1 MKKTSKK
8 FDKIRAI
15 CEEIQA
21 QNEKRNPEHK
31 EPFIFLAKIYK
42 DESEVLHGA
51 IDAEEGDISR
61 MLVLAMEN
69 DKLFAKEVI
78 KATRDF
84 QFKQMSK
91 GLKAVSEA
99 FNKLSPK
106 YPSGG
111 IIVGTD
117 HGSGKDTEVV
127 IVQSAMQEKYS
138 ELIKLRKIRLD
149 LMDKIEAEKKSI
161 RDKNRDLF
169 SQNQTLACLA
179 NQLSELE
186 QKITLTELSK

>member
-31 EPFIFLAKIYK
+31 EAFIFLAKVYK
-42 DESEVLHGA
+42 DDDEVLHGA

-111 IIVGTD
+111 IISGTD
-117 HGSGKDTEVV
+117 HGSGKDTE
-127 IVQSAMQEKYS
+127 IVMTCSAPISREKNFGDLFEISNNPIRDYLNGKVYY
-138 ELIKLRKIRLD
+138 LINCGTF
-149 LMDKIEAEKKSI
+149 EKKEI
-161 RDKNRDLF
+161 EN
-169 SQNQTLACLA
+169 T
-179 NQLSELE
+179 
-186 QKITLTELSK
+186 TELYEIIKKNLTIYKSKQ

>member
-15 CEEIQA
+15 CEKIQA

-69 DKLFAKEVI
+69 DNLFAKEVI

-99 FNKLSPK
+99 FSKLSPK

-111 IIVGTD
+111 IISGTD
-117 HGSGKDTEVV
+117 HGSGKDTE
-127 IVQSAMQEKYS
+127 IVMTCSAPISREKNFGDLFEISNNPIRDYLNGKVYY
-138 ELIKLRKIRLD
+138 LINCGTF
-149 LMDKIEAEKKSI
+149 EKKEI
-161 RDKNRDLF
+161 EN
-169 SQNQTLACLA
+169 T
-179 NQLSELE
+179 
-186 QKITLTELSK
+186 TELYEIIKKNLTIYKSKQ

>member
-51 IDAEEGDISR
+51 IDAEEGYISR

-99 FNKLSPK
+99 FNKLSTK

-111 IIVGTD
+111 IISGAD
-117 HGSGKDTEVV
+117 YAKGKDTEV
-127 IVQSAMQEKYS
+127 IFQTENQKKYS

-149 LMDKIEAEKKSI
+149 LMDKIEFEKKNI
-161 RDKNRDLF
+161 KEKNRDLF
-169 SQNQTLACLA
+169 NQNQTLACLS

>member
-1 MKKTSKK
+1 MKKTLKK

-15 CEEIQA
+15 CGEIQA

-31 EPFIFLAKIYK
+31 EAFIFLAKVYK
-42 DESEVLHGA
+42 DDDEVLHGA

-111 IIVGTD
+111 IISGTD

-127 IVQSAMQEKYS
+127 IFQSAMQEKYS

-161 RDKNRDLF
+161 KEKNRDLF

>member
-99 FNKLSPK
+99 FNKLSTK

-111 IIVGTD
+111 IISGTD

-127 IVQSAMQEKYS
+127 IFQSAMQEKYS

>member
-111 IIVGTD
+111 IISGTD

-127 IVQSAMQEKYS
+127 IFQ
-138 ELIKLRKIRLD
+138 
-149 LMDKIEAEKKSI
+149 
-161 RDKNRDLF
+161 
-169 SQNQTLACLA
+169 
-179 NQLSELE
+179 
-186 QKITLTELSK
+186 

>member
-78 KATRDF
+78 KSTRDF

-106 YPSGG
+106 YPSRG
-111 IIVGTD
+111 IISGTD

-127 IVQSAMQEKYS
+127 IFQSAMQEKYS

-186 QKITLTELSK
+186 QK

>member
-42 DESEVLHGA
+42 DDSEVLHRA

-61 MLVLAMEN
+61 MLVLSMEN

-78 KATRDF
+78 KASRDY
-84 QFKQMSK
+84 QAKQMSK
-91 GLKAVSEA
+91 GIQSLSEA
-99 FNKLSPK
+99 LRKLTTPK

-111 IIVGTD
+111 IVSGID
-117 HGSGKDTEVV
+117 HGSGKDTE
-127 IVQSAMQEKYS
+127 IVMTCSAPISREKNFGDLFEISNNPIRDYLNGKVYY
-138 ELIKLRKIRLD
+138 LINCGTF
-149 LMDKIEAEKKSI
+149 EKKEI
-161 RDKNRDLF
+161 EN
-169 SQNQTLACLA
+169 T
-179 NQLSELE
+179 
-186 QKITLTELSK
+186 TELYEIIKKNLTIYKSKQ